1 MKKTARILVLAVM
14 LCAMLAVTAFA
25 ANSGS
30 LWLSVEESSIGNST
44 AALVITD
51 TTVTDGV
58 ITLTYDSTALAYDSI
73 QITDAYVAMYA
84 VNAETPGVVR
94 ISWVAPGVYDT
105 NGSGVC
111 LLQVNFSGT
120 GSGIALNG
128 EVYDADRSLI
138 VIGSVDTTEL
148 EKAIEAAEA
157 LDASSYTETSY
168 AALAA
173 ALRNAKDVL
182 ENPTSTQSQINAAT
196 AALAKAVAALELK
209 DTAGET
215 TPAETAPG
223 ETDPAESVPGTDPT
237 ESVPGGSPGTGDNSS
252 PSLMIALFVISAVGI
267 VAAIILL
274 KKKDRKG
281 RDA

>member
-25 ANSGS
+25 AGSGS
-30 LWLSVEESSIGNST
+30 LWLSVEESSAGNST

-58 ITLTYDSTALAYDSI
+58 ITLTYDSSALTYDSI
-73 QITDAYVAMYA
+73 QVTEAYVAMYA

-105 NGSGVC
+105 NSSGVC

-120 GSGIALNG
+120 GSSLTLSG
-128 EVYDADRSLI
+128 ETYDADRNLI

-157 LDASSYTETSY
+157 LDAGSYTEVSY

-173 ALRNAKDVL
+173 ALQNAKDVL
-182 ENPTSTQSQINAAT
+182 EDPTSTQSQINAAI

-215 TPAETAPG
+215 TPAETVPG
-223 ETDPAESVPGTDPT
+223 ETDPAESVPG
-237 ESVPGGSPGTGDNSS
+237 GSPDTGDSAN
-252 PSLMIALFVISAVGI
+252 PGLLIALFVISAVGI
-267 VAAIILL
+267 MAAIILL

-281 RDA
+281 RDAK